1 MLKRFCSEKNSYFN
15 LLGFY
20 RKCELK
26 HFTSGFVE
34 KIFGQTAEAAFC
46 VTQVLLLLP
55 FCVTQVLLLLPFC
68 VTQVLLLLPF
78 LVELSFHM
86 FILGKFSPLPF

>member
-1 MLKRFCSEKNSYFN
+1 MDSEKAVIHQKKIMNSMLKRFFSEKKNIYFHF
-15 LLGFY
+15 LGFY
-20 RKCELK
+20 KKCELK

-55 FCVTQVLLLLPFC
+55 F
-68 VTQVLLLLPF
+68 